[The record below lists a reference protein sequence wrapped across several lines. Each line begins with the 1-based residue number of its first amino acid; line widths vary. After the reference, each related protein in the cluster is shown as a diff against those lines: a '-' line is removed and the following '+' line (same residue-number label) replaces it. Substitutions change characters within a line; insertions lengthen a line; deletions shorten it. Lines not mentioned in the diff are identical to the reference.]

1 VKSSKTVNSTNAGV
15 NAPRDTFGI
24 LNKSTVKAPRK
35 GNKKPKALAELIAP
49 DAKEAGN
56 KSASPAIMLI

>member
-1 VKSSKTVNSTNAGV
+1 V